1 MANNAPIN
9 INGKTMLFLN
19 WTKRLVGLRNKTNKA
34 VATLSL
40 NKPIVSGVAEVNFI
54 KTGTPAIKINV
65 ITASAPIFVLLGL
78 PTNSVLFFYYEH
90 ISNTTNSPEL

>member
-9 INGKTMLFLN
+9 INGKIMLFLS
-19 WTKRLVGLRNKTNKA
+19 WTKLLTGLSIKTNKA

-54 KTGTPAIKINV
+54 KTGTPAIKIRV
-65 ITASAPIFVLLGL
+65 IAA
-78 PTNSVLFFYYEH
+78 SVLICIFSVFCF
-90 ISNTTNSPEL
+90 NFLW